1 MNNPMQMLMQIMQGG
16 GKIIRQQIMSLFGN
30 RREMQQAQQ
39 MLNSGNDPRQ
49 IINNIAKQ
57 KGIEPNQLK
66 QMAQQFGIK
75 L

>member
-1 MNNPMQMLMQIMQGG
+1 MNNPMQVLMQIMQGG
-16 GKIIRQQIMSLFGN
+16 MKINPQQIMNMFGN
-30 RREMQQAQQ
+30 RPEMQQAQQ

-49 IINNIAKQ
+49 IIKNIAKQ
-57 KGIEPNQLK
+57 KGIEPDQLK

>member
-16 GKIIRQQIMSLFGN
+16 GKINPQQIMNMFGN
-30 RREMQQAQQ
+30 RPEMQQAQQ

-49 IINNIAKQ
+49 IIKNIAKQ

>member
-1 MNNPMQMLMQIMQGG
+1 MNNPMQVLMQIMQGG
-16 GKIIRQQIMSLFGN
+16 MKINPQQIMSMFGN
-30 RREMQQAQQ
+30 RPEMQQAQQ

-49 IINNIAKQ
+49 IIKNIAKQ
-57 KGIEPNQLK
+57 KGIEPDQLK

>member
-1 MNNPMQMLMQIMQGG
+1 MNNPMQVLMQIMQGG
-16 GKIIRQQIMSLFGN
+16 MKINPQQIMNMFGN
-30 RREMQQAQQ
+30 RPEMQQAQQ

-49 IINNIAKQ
+49 IIKNIAKQ
-57 KGIEPNQLK
+57 KGIEPDKLK

>member
-16 GKIIRQQIMSLFGN
+16 GKINPQQIMNMFGN
-30 RREMQQAQQ
+30 RPEMQQAQQ

-49 IINNIAKQ
+49 IIKNIAKQ

-66 QMAQQFGIK
+66 QMAQQFGVK

>member
-1 MNNPMQMLMQIMQGG
+1 MNNLMQMLMQIMQGG
-16 GKIIRQQIMSLFGN
+16 GKINPQQIMSMFGN
-30 RREMQQAQQ
+30 RPEMQQAQR

-49 IINNIAKQ
+49 IIKNIAKQ
-57 KGIEPNQLK
+57 KGIEPDQLK